1 VNIEKLLELVDDLAA
16 VVLTAETPDP
26 ESLDQVGEAYSN
38 IKKEL
43 TGEPIT
49 EIESNLAVIGAIL
62 ERLQLQEAG
71 GEASELQAML
81 PPITEIQNILRR
93 RKSGD
98 FSVSATKS
106 SSLPEEETDDLDD
119 GYFTLPEYVDQ
130 EVYKEFLSNF
140 GHVLDEI
147 EQDILLLEKGNAS
160 ANADLKRR
168 IHSLKGEAGVL
179 SLEDVETV
187 CHAVED
193 VLGENRA
200 MRTTTDLLLETVDWM
215 RRAGK
220 SYVDFQYP
228 TPRGE
233 AQAEYL
239 RARTSDVQE
248 TQGPDGDAA
257 DSAAAVYSV
266 AGAAVVETASAFE
279 PEPGGEAPAEAV
291 VHVDWDEETVTLV
304 GEFLEESEE
313 GLAGADQILMNIDHA
328 GMEPE
333 KVNALFRTFHTI
345 KGVSGFLE
353 LAEITK
359 LAHTTETMLDQVREG
374 VYPLEGPVL
383 DLVFDSTELMRNM
396 LKAVRAAV
404 ENGGAIQKE
413 AGLANQIKRLDAV
426 IKGKKP
432 EPELLP
438 EAAAGEKLGQ
448 ILAKSNVPPAV
459 IDAAIAAQKQTGRL
473 LGEELVAQ
481 GAVKA
486 KEVSHALRAQRAS
499 AETAAVKIKETVK
512 VDLERVDRLVEMI
525 GELVIVE
532 SMVVHAD
539 EIASLA
545 SPKVR
550 TYLSQLEKITRDLQ
564 DTGMRMRMVPVRG
577 VFQKMARMVRDLARK
592 SGKSVRMVTSGEG
605 TEMDRSMVEQV
616 TDPLVHMIRNAVD
629 HAIEPSEVR
638 MKAGKPAE
646 GEVTLS
652 AYHEGGSIVI
662 EIADDGK
669 GLDRDAII
677 DKAVRQGL
685 ITGGDQLTD
694 SEVFKLIFAPGF
706 STAAKVTEISGR
718 GVGMDVVKRNIESMR
733 GRISIESEK
742 GKGTTFKLILPLTL
756 AIIDGML
763 VSCGPEKYIVP
774 TLSIVESLQVNP
786 SMLNSFADKGELIN
800 VRGEIFPL
808 IRMNQL
814 FEIDNTGAAAAEGL
828 VVVIEGVGK
837 KVALFVDDVLTQQ
850 QVVIKSLGNGIEK
863 TPFISG
869 GAIMSDGTVGLILN
883 VEEIA
888 ALVDK
893 RSNTNLDHAIQS
905 SGGYAAAGTE
915 SWGGSGDLGEP
926 AGVQD
931 SQKEASI

>member
-1 VNIEKLLELVDDLAA
+1 MNIEALLEWVDDFAA
-16 VVLTAETPDP
+16 VVITTETPDTECLAQSRAILVKIQEEISEGVLP
-26 ESLDQVGEAYSN
+26 
-38 IKKEL
+38 
-43 TGEPIT
+43 
-49 EIESNLAVIGAIL
+49 EIEKRLSVCIAVIDKL
-62 ERLQLQEAG
+62 HHQDEAAK
-71 GEASELQAML
+71 ESEFQSLL
-81 PPITEIQNILRR
+81 PYLAEIQNLLRKGKASNR
-93 RKSGD
+93 ISL
-98 FSVSATKS
+98 S
-106 SSLPEEETDDLDD
+106 SDTEEEHAVDDDAD
-119 GYFTLPEYVDQ
+119 EESDHFQLPEYVDQ

-140 GHVLDEI
+140 GHVLEEI
-147 EQDILLLEKGNAS
+147 EQDILLLEKGSAS
-160 ANADLKRR
+160 AKADLKRK
-168 IHSLKGEAGVL
+168 IHTLKGEAGVL
-179 SLEDVETV
+179 SLDDVEMV

-193 VLGENRA
+193 LLGENLPA
-200 MRTTTDLLLETVDWM
+200 RTTTDLLLETVDWM

-220 SYVDFQYP
+220 RYADFQYP
-228 TPRGE
+228 EPRGDYQIAQLKNRNSDATDSPALISETE
-233 AQAEYL
+233 ATYGVVQVSQANEPSADDL
-239 RARTSDVQE
+239 SVKDSGNDVI
-248 TQGPDGDAA
+248 
-257 DSAAAVYSV
+257 
-266 AGAAVVETASAFE
+266 
-279 PEPGGEAPAEAV
+279 
-291 VHVDWDEETVTLV
+291 HVNWDEETVTLV

-313 GLAGADQILMNIDHA
+313 GLSHADQILMNIDHS

-374 VYPLEGPVL
+374 KYALEGPVL
-383 DLVFDSTELMRNM
+383 DLVFDSTELMRRM

-413 AGLANQIKRLDAV
+413 FGLNAQIHKLNEV
-426 IKGKKP
+426 IKGRMP
-432 EPELLP
+432 EADELLEVAP
-438 EAAAGEKLGQ
+438 GEKLGQ
-448 ILAKSNVPPAV
+448 ILLKSNVPPSV
-459 IDAAIAAQKQTGRL
+459 IDAALKAQVESGRP

-481 GAVKA
+481 GNVKP
-486 KEVSHALRAQRAS
+486 KEVSQALRAQRIS
-499 AETAAVKIKETVK
+499 AESASVKIKETVK

-545 SPKVR
+545 SLKVR

-592 SGKSVRMVTSGEG
+592 SGKSVRMVTAGEG

-629 HAIEPSEVR
+629 HAIESAEVR
-638 MKAGKPAE
+638 KAAGKQLE
-646 GEVTLS
+646 GSVTLS

-669 GLDRDAII
+669 GLDRDAIV
-677 DKAVRQGL
+677 DKAIRQGM
-685 ITGGDQLTD
+685 IAGGDQLTD
-694 SEVFKLIFAPGF
+694 SEIFKLIFAPGF

-742 GKGTTFKLILPLTL
+742 GRGTTFKLILPLTL

-763 VSCGPEKYIVP
+763 VSCGSEKYIVP
-774 TLSIVESLQVNP
+774 TLSIVESLQVSP
-786 SMLNSFADKGELIN
+786 AMVNSFAEKGELIN

-808 IRMNQL
+808 IRMAQL
-814 FEIDNTGAAAAEGL
+814 FEIEDGSPASTDGL

-850 QVVIKSLGNGIEK
+850 QVVIKSLGNGIQK

-893 RSNTNLDHAIQS
+893 RSNKKLENAINATGIRTQTTANAPVSGALNLKRE
-905 SGGYAAAGTE
+905 AAMHQ
-915 SWGGSGDLGEP
+915 
-926 AGVQD
+926 V
-931 SQKEASI
+931 QKENTL